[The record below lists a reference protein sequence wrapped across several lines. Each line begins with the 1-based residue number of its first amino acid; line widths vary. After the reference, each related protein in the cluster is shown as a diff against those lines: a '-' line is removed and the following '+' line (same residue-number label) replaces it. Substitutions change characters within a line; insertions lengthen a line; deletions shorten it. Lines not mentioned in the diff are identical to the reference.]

1 MIVKPR
7 HNVILLTPTI
17 HDWVRETKLV
27 LMSVSRKVI
36 AVEMEEGEG
45 ARVRRVFPTSHLM
58 HLDPFVL
65 LDEFFVEPPAGFPSH
80 PHGGFEAVTYML
92 EGGFHHTDNL
102 GNDSVVLAGGVQ
114 RFTAGRRIVHSELP
128 GTNGL
133 NRGLQLWVRLPNRL
147 MGLEPDYQQVEPLAI
162 PEKDVDGCRVR
173 MIVGEESPV
182 RLRTDIEYLDVTLPQ
197 QKEFMRAADPSFNA
211 ILYVLEG
218 ALTVSKSRVERG
230 EAAVLTAGNQVKV
243 HSTEKARLVLISGRP
258 HSEPITLRGS
268 FVH

>member
-1 MIVKPR
+1 
-7 HNVILLTPTI
+7 
-17 HDWVRETKLV
+17 
-27 LMSVSRKVI
+27 MSVSRKVT

-45 ARVRRVFPTSHLM
+45 AKVRRVFPTSHLM

-173 MIVGEESPV
+173 MIVGEGSPV
-182 RLRTDIEYLDVTLPQ
+182 GLRTKVEYLDVTLPQ
-197 QKEFMRAADPSFNA
+197 QKEFTHEVGPGFNA
-211 ILYVLEG
+211 LLYVLEG
-218 ALTVSKSRVERG
+218 TLAIGRSRVERG
-230 EAAVLTAGNQVKV
+230 EAAVLTADVQVNV
-243 HSTEKARLVLISGRP
+243 HSTEKARFVLISGKP
-258 HSEPITLRGS
+258 HGEPIMLRGS